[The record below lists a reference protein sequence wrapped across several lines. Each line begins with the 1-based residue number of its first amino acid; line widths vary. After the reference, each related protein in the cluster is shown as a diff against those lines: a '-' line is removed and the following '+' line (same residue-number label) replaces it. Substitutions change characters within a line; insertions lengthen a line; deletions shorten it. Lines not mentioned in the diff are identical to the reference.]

1 MFRYD
6 AKPKSVKKTG
16 FEIRGK
22 KHKVTDKHPTSK
34 FSVAVESSS
43 EFNIMSSSSKFTVF
57 GITASSIIIVIA
69 SCLLFNT
76 NASETQP
83 ANSLR
88 LVVAVFRHGER
99 TPASTYPNDPHI
111 NNEFFPMGWGA
122 LTNEGKKNQY
132 EIGKLLRARYGSFLS
147 DIYSP
152 HYVVAQ
158 TTDVDRTKMS
168 MQLVLAGLYP
178 PTAAQLWNRDLSWQP
193 IPFKYEALDQDKLL
207 LVNIPCPRY
216 YEALQ
221 EVVER
226 EEVRKLIKQN
236 KPLYELLTNKTG
248 MEVNSFNDLLSIQGT
263 LKAETDLNLKL
274 PNWTEK
280 VYPDPLNQLTGKA
293 FTLNAYTPELRRM
306 KGGPLLKN
314 IVNHMIDKIKRP
326 THKKYQL
333 YLYAGH
339 DSTIAHLLNALG
351 VWEEHAPEYN
361 SLILIEL
368 HELKLDDPHGVKIF
382 FRKSKNHQMKELKP
396 SKCEGICSLNEIL
409 QATKDVIPDDL
420 TEHCKPKDPKYVPPK
435 APEI

>member
-6 AKPKSVKKTG
+6 ANPESVKKTG
-16 FEIRGK
+16 FKIRGK
-22 KHKVTDKHPTSK
+22 QQTVNDKRLTSK
-34 FSVAVESSS
+34 AAVAAESSAH
-43 EFNIMSSSSKFTVF
+43 FNIMSSSSKFTIF
-57 GITASSIIIVIA
+57 GITASSIIVVIA
-69 SCLLFNT
+69 SCLLFKT
-76 NASETQP
+76 NASEPQP
-83 ANSLR
+83 ASSLR
-88 LVVAVFRHGER
+88 LVVAIFRHGER
-99 TPASTYPNDPHI
+99 TPASTYANDPHI

-132 EIGKLLRARYGSFLS
+132 EIGKLLRARYRSFLS

-152 HYVVAQ
+152 KYVVAQ

-178 PTAAQLWNRDLSWQP
+178 PTDAQLWNKELNWQP
-193 IPFKYEALDQDKLL
+193 IPSKYEPLDQDKLL

-226 EEVRKLIKQN
+226 EEVKKLIKQN
-236 KPLYELLTNKTG
+236 KPIYELLTNKTG
-248 MEVNSFNDLLSIQGT
+248 TEVKTFNDLLSIQGT

-274 PNWTEK
+274 PNWTES
-280 VYPDPLNQLTGKA
+280 VYPEPLNQLAGKA
-293 FTLNAYTPELRRM
+293 FTLNAYTPELRRI
-306 KGGPLLKN
+306 KGGPLLKR
-314 IVNHMIDKIKRP
+314 IIKHMVDKIKKL
-326 THKKYQL
+326 THKKDQV

-368 HELKLDDPHGVKIF
+368 HELKRDDPHGVKIF
-382 FRKSKNHQMKELKP
+382 FRKSKDHQMEELKP
-396 SKCEGICSLNEIL
+396 SKCQGICSLNEIINS
-409 QATKDVIPDDL
+409 TKDVIPDDL
-420 TEHCKPKDPKYVPPK
+420 MEHCKPKDPKYVPPK